1 MSKIVE
7 NAGITRSSLYR
18 HLPPRP
24 VVTQTAQDIR
34 FVIGA
39 SDFSSGARGQW
50 SEGVCTVPA
59 HYICSCKRLLTLTSV
74 DIFQKYVT

>member
-39 SDFSSGARGQW
+39 SDFFLWCARTVVRRCVYSPCSLHMFVQTSSD
-50 SEGVCTVPA
+50 S
-59 HYICSCKRLLTLTSV
+59 
-74 DIFQKYVT
+74 DIG

>member
-34 FVIGA
+34 FVIGG
-39 SDFSSGARGQW
+39 F
-50 SEGVCTVPA
+50 
-59 HYICSCKRLLTLTSV
+59 
-74 DIFQKYVT
+74 